1 LCLLGAAFLDGDFA
15 QAVAHQGRQR
25 DVEGDAVVARGEKGN
40 DRVSVPLSSPGS
52 SPPADRIPST
62 GQTARNLV
70 RESPWQ
76 KENAK
81 GTHVPATRAGNST
94 AGLSNHGYL

>member
-1 LCLLGAAFLDGDFA
+1 MG
-15 QAVAHQGRQR
+15 
-25 DVEGDAVVARGEKGN
+25 
-40 DRVSVPLSSPGS
+40 PSPGS

-62 GQTARNLV
+62 GQTARNRV

>member
-1 LCLLGAAFLDGDFA
+1 VAAGMGPS
-15 QAVAHQGRQR
+15 QGSSQP
-25 DVEGDAVVARGEKGN
+25 AK
-40 DRVSVPLSSPGS
+40 SVPSPRRATRS
-52 SPPADRIPST
+52 R
-62 GQTARNLV
+62 V

-81 GTHVPATRAGNST
+81 GTNVPATRVLNRT

>member
-1 LCLLGAAFLDGDFA
+1 MPASKSADTANNHLPSPKPC
-15 QAVAHQGRQR
+15 
-25 DVEGDAVVARGEKGN
+25 KGGY
-40 DRVSVPLSSPGS
+40 SSQKMSPVPYF
-52 SPPADRIPST
+52 PA
-62 GQTARNLV
+62 GQTARNRV

-81 GTHVPATRAGNST
+81 GTHVPATRVLNST